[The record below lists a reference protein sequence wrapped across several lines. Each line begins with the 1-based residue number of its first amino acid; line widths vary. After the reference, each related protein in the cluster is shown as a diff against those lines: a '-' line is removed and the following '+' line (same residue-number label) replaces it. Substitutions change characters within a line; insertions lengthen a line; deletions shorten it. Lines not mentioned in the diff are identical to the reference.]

1 MLWLIGMMGTGKS
14 TVARLVQD
22 RIGCGQRDMD
32 DDLER
37 LYGPIVAQWE
47 TDGEQVFRKRETNL
61 LTELAAGPSDTIVA
75 TGGGVPLRPEN
86 VGVMR
91 SSGTIVWLR
100 AAVPTLSQ
108 RLEGSSN
115 RPLLARHTVA
125 EITVERD
132 EIYEH
137 AANVI
142 VDTEGR
148 TVEDIAEEVISI
160 WKR

>member
-1 MLWLIGMMGTGKS
+1 
-14 TVARLVQD
+14 
-22 RIGCGQRDMD
+22 
-32 DDLER
+32 
-37 LYGPIVAQWE
+37 
-47 TDGEQVFRKRETNL
+47 
-61 LTELAAGPSDTIVA
+61 
-75 TGGGVPLRPEN
+75 VPLRPEN